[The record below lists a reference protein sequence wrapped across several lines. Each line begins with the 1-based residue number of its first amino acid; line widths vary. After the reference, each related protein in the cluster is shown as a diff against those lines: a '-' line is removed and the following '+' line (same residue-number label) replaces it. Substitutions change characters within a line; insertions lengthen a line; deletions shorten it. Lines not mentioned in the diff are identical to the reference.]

1 MNRKGW
7 LQQPLLSLLLL
18 AGWLLLVDEYSSP
31 GHWVFALV
39 LALGI
44 PRLLGHW
51 WPPFP
56 RVVSWSAL
64 IVFVCRGLTD
74 IVLGNLQVARLALG
88 PQAHLEPVFVTFE
101 TRLDN
106 ELAVYMMLS
115 AISLAPGSVST
126 RFDENSRQVEV
137 HALHCTDREALVEE
151 IRERYERQ
159 LQKVFAC

>member
-7 LQQPLLSLLLL
+7 LQQPLLSLVLL
-18 AGWLLLVDEYSSP
+18 ASWLLLVDDYSSP
-31 GHWVFALV
+31 GHWLFALI

-56 RVVSWSAL
+56 RIASWSAL
-64 IVFVCRGLTD
+64 AVFAWRSLTD
-74 IVLGNLQVARLALG
+74 IVMGNLHVARLALG
-88 PQAHLEPVFVTFE
+88 SQAHLEPAFVTFE

-106 ELAVYMMLS
+106 ELAVFMMLS
-115 AISLAPGSVST
+115 AISLAPGSVSI

-137 HALHCTDREALVEE
+137 HALHCTDHEALVEE